1 MQVEV
6 LSNEIESNKSLDNQ
20 ENDQKG
26 ELSENE
32 SNTDDQLNSQKKSDI
47 SNSQNSSQINSDGNA
62 KDINNSDENGTVN
75 SNDKN
80 NEEESNA
87 VDDSIKSATNEESLF
102 EEEEE
107 DNNEIVFEKK
117 SAGYTSNVSYEASIN
132 ENKTEYS
139 ANNENIDSKSNKSE
153 ASSEINN
160 VDIEKSDAKSKNEK
174 DIEKSD
180 SLNSNE
186 DKEKS
191 DAKSNND
198 IKSDALRD
206 SANNEK
212 SNSERSNDVSSH
224 KSDALSDSANDKKSN
239 TERSNDVSSHK
250 SDALS
255 DSANC
260 KKSNS
265 EMINHEEGKE
275 KSNNGDDNNASDY
288 SKDAGSLNEPN
299 SARSNASLQSN
310 ESSIS
315 THNSKISQNSLN
327 NESKSI
333 SSEKNSKKSRSKS
346 RHSSSIRSHHSASS
360 IRSKSDNKARNHQ
373 KVDKNDSG
381 IENAGKN
388 KEGQPSIIFSQIATS
403 LLNDS
408 KTTVSNELPT
418 EMTISFEV
426 IDNGIIENKTNSS
439 EAKRNQVKKMPIEN
453 NNKEEEEGQIENE
466 NDNQKEAE
474 NSQIESENQ
483 KETEND
489 KIENESEN
497 HKETENGQKSANLN
511 DHDTAIEEEEEED
524 NYYESFYDNSSEPAT
539 QSGNLESVSEIM
551 DKSRVGLN
559 ENNKDEIVLST
570 EEYFKSQIH
579 GEDEKASSEF
589 TKEDSFHFQSQASKS
604 NDLKEYGDL
613 LNRNKHI
620 LKQNKRR
627 RRQKAKDNPFLNM
640 PYRILSQSPSSP
652 LSTNVH
658 STQQT
663 ENNNEEVVKRR
674 RRKTKHK
681 KVQPNQENSELI
693 ESICTSQIDSEK
705 VESDKVDSEKVKFN
719 QIDSAKIDSDKSK
732 GNSKRRKSS
741 RFDPNHKK
749 LNKDESDKIKSNE
762 TDSEKVKSVH
772 NQEEEKPTENQ
783 LTFTSNII
791 AVSLL
796 PATSS
801 GHSSGPEKKSQKPA
815 QKPKQLVQSVPLHID
830 SKVVK
835 STSKEKEEPSEVP
848 PDSKVVPLIPLDEDD
863 ILPIDDDIYT
873 AANKRQHFFE
883 MQKNSNEAVSIP
895 PTPVKDAQVEEE
907 EEAKSL
913 TSTEIN
919 HYEQTETSEA
929 PEDQQAPMTTQKV
942 SSIKDRNKSPRKK
955 TKSANKPLKVVNE
968 SDGIQVIGDSPLRQK
983 NGGKLEKIAE
993 QFLKAKVVSPSKMSV
1008 NDNVADFDISLA
1020 PTEHRN
1026 EMSKKIYYRDLL
1038 NDEIT
1043 PIANFPALAQM
1054 SHMNRVIREST
1065 PRKVFKA
1072 DQQTPVPNSSLA
1084 SPTPSR
1090 NRNRKTENRGRK
1102 SPGQTTVVRWIP

>member
-1 MQVEV
+1 
-6 LSNEIESNKSLDNQ
+6 
-20 ENDQKG
+20 
-26 ELSENE
+26 
-32 SNTDDQLNSQKKSDI
+32 
-47 SNSQNSSQINSDGNA
+47 
-62 KDINNSDENGTVN
+62 
-75 SNDKN
+75 
-80 NEEESNA
+80 
-87 VDDSIKSATNEESLF
+87 
-102 EEEEE
+102 
-107 DNNEIVFEKK
+107 
-117 SAGYTSNVSYEASIN
+117 
-132 ENKTEYS
+132 
-139 ANNENIDSKSNKSE
+139 
-153 ASSEINN
+153 
-160 VDIEKSDAKSKNEK
+160 
-174 DIEKSD
+174 
-180 SLNSNE
+180 
-186 DKEKS
+186 
-191 DAKSNND
+191 
-198 IKSDALRD
+198 
-206 SANNEK
+206 
-212 SNSERSNDVSSH
+212 
-224 KSDALSDSANDKKSN
+224 
-239 TERSNDVSSHK
+239 
-250 SDALS
+250 
-255 DSANC
+255 
-260 KKSNS
+260 
-265 EMINHEEGKE
+265 MINHEEGKE

-705 VESDKVDSEKVKFN
+705 VESNQIDSEKVKSSQINSEKVESKQIDSENVESNQIDSEKVKSSQINSEKVESSQINSKKVESSQIDSEKVKSDEIDSEKVESDEIISEKVESSQIDSEKVESDKVDSEKVKFN